1 MSDTDNRKLAMVID
15 DSRAMR
21 GILKRILIPLGFEVR
36 EAGNGRDALDQLWAE
51 DLHPDLALI
60 DWNMP
65 EMNGLEFVTAVRKQ
79 KHLRQ
84 MTLMMVT
91 TESEQGQIVRAL
103 AAGAH
108 EYVIKP
114 FTAEAMTEKLAYMG
128 LADLPLGAS
137 A

>member
-1 MSDTDNRKLAMVID
+1 MKILVVD
-15 DSRAMR
+15 DSKAMR
-21 GILKRILIPLGFEVR
+21 MIVKRNLTAAGYGDGNTIL
-36 EAGNGRDALDQLWAE
+36 EAENGVQGLAVVEAE
-51 DLHPDLALI
+51 SPDLVLC

-65 EMNGLEFVTAVRKQ
+65 EMNGLEFIVAVRKEPRY
-79 KHLRQ
+79 KS

-114 FTAEAMTEKLAYMG
+114 FTPDAIVEKLALLG
-128 LADLPLGAS
+128 LVQNGVTA
-137 A
+137 

>member
-1 MSDTDNRKLAMVID
+1 MRMILGRIMTGLGYDVI
-15 DSRAMR
+15 
-21 GILKRILIPLGFEVR
+21 
-36 EAGNGRDALDQLWAE
+36 EAGNGQEALELLQST
-51 DLHPDLALI
+51 DLPDVALV

-65 EMNGLEFVTAVRKQ
+65 VMDGLSFVSAVRADER
-79 KHLRQ
+79 LRP

-114 FTAEAMTEKLAYMG
+114 FTPDAIVDKLELLG
-128 LADLPLGAS
+128 LAVH
-137 A
+137 

>member
-1 MSDTDNRKLAMVID
+1 MGQPMRALVVD

-21 GILKRILIPLGFEVR
+21 MILTRVLTSAGFEVTP
-36 EAGNGRDALDQLWAE
+36 AGNGREALDLLEAGE
-51 DLHPDLALI
+51 RPDIVLV

-65 EMNGLEFVTAVRKQ
+65 VMDGLSFVIACRAKPEY
-79 KHLRQ
+79 RNI
-84 MTLMMVT
+84 TLMMVT

-114 FTAEAMTEKLAYMG
+114 FTPDAIMDKLSLLG
-128 LADLPLGAS
+128 LLAG
-137 A
+137 